1 MKKSILTDDVTAQ
14 ANALPGCPKAKGTS
28 WEDKGLAIFDLDG
41 TLLDT
46 RADLAAAL
54 NRTRKRLGLA
64 PVPQETVVRAV
75 GNGVRRLIERTIPET
90 ESALPLEEKV
100 AIQSEEYMNG
110 LFDATIPYPGV
121 DETLRALKAA
131 GWKLAV
137 LSNKPDLATKS
148 LMEHFGWNVLFD
160 VVQGGAPS
168 IPLKPDPASVDF
180 IIRATGYQGP
190 RGNVWMI
197 GDNYTDLEAGRRAG
211 VKRCFCRYGIG
222 RANGEP
228 ADFGTDE
235 ILAWTR
241 HVLSREH

>member
-1 MKKSILTDDVTAQ
+1 MKKSISTKDTA
-14 ANALPGCPKAKGTS
+14 GHVKGPS
-28 WEDKGLAIFDLDG
+28 GRREREKPSKEDKGLAIFDLDG

-64 PVPQETVVRAV
+64 PVSQETVVRAV
-75 GNGVRRLIERTIPET
+75 GNGVRRLIERTIPEE
-90 ESALPLEEKV
+90 ESPLPLEEKI
-100 AIQSEEYMNG
+100 AIQSEEYMDG

-137 LSNKPDLATKS
+137 LSNKPDPATKS
-148 LMEHFGWNVLFD
+148 LMAHFGWDALFD

-180 IIRATGYQGP
+180 IIRATGYRGP
-190 RGNVWMI
+190 RERVWMV

-211 VKRCFCRYGIG
+211 TRRCFCRYGIG
-222 RANGEP
+222 KSNGET
-228 ADFGTDE
+228 ADFEVDG
-235 ILAWTR
+235 ILVWTR
-241 HVLSREH
+241 HVLSAED